1 MNFRSDLGPE
11 VAESGTKLFLFCL
24 DLYLYTVAI
33 FKVKMFFV
41 FLAELGNSSSLPA
54 AKGPIPIL
62 LIFSL
67 AGLSCSDL
75 FRVTSDIFSSV
86 LREERMGRCFLLP
99 ENH

>member
-1 MNFRSDLGPE
+1 M
-11 VAESGTKLFLFCL
+11 AESGTKLFLFCL

-54 AKGPIPIL
+54 ATGPISIL

-67 AGLSCSDL
+67 AGLSFQGH
-75 FRVTSDIFSSV
+75 FRHIQLSAERGEDGPVFSV
-86 LREERMGRCFLLP
+86 A
-99 ENH
+99 